1 MVTWIMEWQMWSGN
15 MPVGNVA
22 VLSESEGEGCNLIP
36 EPPPV
41 ARPSRK
47 RSLKSHGQAIDSE
60 KCLRKILGRRCRCK
74 KKDVFGC
81 LHRTVILRNCK
92 NTGKSVN
99 MHKLDQDH
107 LHLISSFGIWLWF
120 CFDLV
125 LGGSSQSVGLKTTG
139 FDAIRYCTRS
149 ETLCSNRQ
157 TMYPYVGTSS
167 GGKFAESKIHWT
179 DPIELT
185 PMFFIL
191 AFWWLPTGLP
201 W

>member
-74 KKDVFGC
+74 KKDCFRLFTPNGDFKK
-81 LHRTVILRNCK
+81 LQKYREEY
-92 NTGKSVN
+92 VN

-107 LHLISSFGIWLWF
+107 
-120 CFDLV
+120 
-125 LGGSSQSVGLKTTG
+125 
-139 FDAIRYCTRS
+139 
-149 ETLCSNRQ
+149 
-157 TMYPYVGTSS
+157 
-167 GGKFAESKIHWT
+167 FAS
-179 DPIELT
+179 
-185 PMFFIL
+185 
-191 AFWWLPTGLP
+191 
-201 W
+201 